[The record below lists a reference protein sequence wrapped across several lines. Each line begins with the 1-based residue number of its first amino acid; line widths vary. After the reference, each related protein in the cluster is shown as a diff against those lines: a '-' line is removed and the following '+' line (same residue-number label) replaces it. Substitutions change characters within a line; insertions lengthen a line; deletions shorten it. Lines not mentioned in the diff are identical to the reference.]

1 MQMKK
6 SNLAGWKDVFSFT
19 LVQTM
24 KSKAFLISFII
35 LITLSL
41 LSMPLVSKIFYK
53 GNEDVNAPSPIEKV
67 YVYNSTSL
75 QDIDFS
81 KLLTEEKM
89 SHILFE
95 TTSEDYDTL
104 SKKVEEET
112 ASVILT
118 ISEDADMFSL
128 HFLKASKGPV
138 KDTHIQAL
146 GSALAKQFQLLRI
159 KTLGIT
165 EEQNAMLNARIKTS
179 ISAADANGKV
189 VLKEDTSI
197 SMTEYWFIYGILFF
211 VLMANMLSS
220 TQIASS
226 IVTEKSTRV
235 VEYLLITVKPLALMI
250 GKIMAMLFAT
260 LFQMVSMVVAL
271 FISNRITSSILPGNS
286 SGVLEQ
292 FLPKDIFQNIN
303 IVNIF
308 LCFVLVMLGMIFYAT
323 LAGIAGAT
331 VSRMEE
337 LNEGL
342 TLFTMTNLVGVY
354 IGLGAT
360 GTLVGTGLNPF
371 VVFAFLF
378 PLSSPF
384 ILPGAI
390 LIGKATLPLIGIAIV
405 LELVFILLLFHF
417 VAKVYETLILHNGNK
432 IKLKE
437 LIRLSKTV

>member
-1 MQMKK
+1 MKK

-19 LVQTM
+19 LVQTL
-24 KSKAFLISFII
+24 KSKAFLISYII

-41 LSMPLVSKIFYK
+41 ISMPLVNKIFNS
-53 GNEDVNAPSPIEKV
+53 GNEDVNAPSPIKKV

-81 KLLTEEKM
+81 KLLPEENM
-89 SHILFE
+89 NHILFE
-95 TTSEDYDTL
+95 TASEEYDAL
-104 SKKVEEET
+104 SKEVEKET
-112 ASVILT
+112 TSVILT
-118 ISEDADMFSL
+118 ITEDPNMFSL

-146 GSALAKQFQLLRI
+146 GNTLAKQFQLLRI
-159 KTLGIT
+159 NALGIT
-165 EEQNAMLNARIKTS
+165 DEQNAMLNAKIGTS
-179 ISAADANGKV
+179 VSAADVNGEII
-189 VLKEDTSI
+189 LKEDTSI
-197 SMTEYWFIYGILFF
+197 SMAEYWFIYGILFF

-235 VEYLLITVKPLALMI
+235 VEYLLITVKPLALMV
-250 GKIMAMLFAT
+250 GKIIAMLFAT
-260 LFQMVSMVVAL
+260 LFQMVSMVIAL
-271 FISNRITSSILPGNS
+271 FVSNRITSVINPGNS
-286 SGVLEQ
+286 SSMLEQ

-303 IVNIF
+303 IVNIL
-308 LCFVLVMLGMIFYAT
+308 LCFILVMLGMIFYAT
-323 LAGIAGAT
+323 LAGLAGAT
-331 VSRMEE
+331 VSRIEE

-342 TLFTMTNLVGVY
+342 TLFTITNLIGVY
-354 IGLGAT
+354 IGLGAS
-360 GTLVGTGLNPF
+360 GTLVGAGINPF

-390 LIGKATLPLIGIAIV
+390 LIGKATLPLMGIAIV
-405 LELVFILLLFHF
+405 LELVFILLLFRF
-417 VAKVYETLILHNGNK
+417 VAKVYETLILHNGNT
-432 IKLKE
+432 IKMKE